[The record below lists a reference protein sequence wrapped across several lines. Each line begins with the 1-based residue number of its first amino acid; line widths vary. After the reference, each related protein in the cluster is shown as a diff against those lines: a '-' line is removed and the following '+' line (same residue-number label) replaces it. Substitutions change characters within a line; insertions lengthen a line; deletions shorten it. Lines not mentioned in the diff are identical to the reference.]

1 MQEQRA
7 LQPVLQQEQQEQ
19 REQRERWGQPVHRGV
34 QEQWGRSTVQ

>member
-7 LQPVLQQEQQEQ
+7 LRPVLSVLQQEQ
-19 REQRERWGQPVHRGV
+19 WGQPAHRGV

>member
-7 LQPVLQQEQQEQ
+7 LRPVRPVLQPEPRGRPVQSEQP
-19 REQRERWGQPVHRGV
+19 GHRGV

>member
-7 LQPVLQQEQQEQ
+7 LRPVLPVLQP
-19 REQRERWGQPVHRGV
+19 EQRERWGLPVHRGV